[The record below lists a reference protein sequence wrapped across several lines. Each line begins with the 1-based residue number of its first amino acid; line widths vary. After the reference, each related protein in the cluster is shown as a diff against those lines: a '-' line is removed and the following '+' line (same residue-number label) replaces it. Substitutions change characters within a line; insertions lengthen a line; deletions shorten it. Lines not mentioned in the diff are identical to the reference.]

1 MSHTINIIAAIGQNR
16 ELGNNNQLLWHL
28 PEDLKR
34 FKELTNGHPVI
45 MGRKTFES
53 IPEKF
58 RPLPNRT
65 NIVVSRNLDLAL
77 PEGVLAA
84 LSLEE
89 AIVLAQK
96 APGSEEIFI
105 IGGGQIYTE
114 AVEKKLADRL
124 YLTLV
129 EKTFPEADVFF
140 PEYQTAFPKE
150 TSRENKESEAFRF
163 AFLTLGKQKSS
174 Y

>member
-1 MSHTINIIAAIGQNR
+1 MPHTINIIAAIGQNR
-16 ELGNNNQLLWHL
+16 ELGSNNQLLWHL

-65 NIVVSRNLDLAL
+65 NIIVTRNPDLNVSDNIVVVNSLA
-77 PEGVLAA
+77 
-84 LSLEE
+84 E
-89 AIVLAQK
+89 AIRQAEQST
-96 APGSEEIFI
+96 GSDEIFI

-114 AVEKKLADRL
+114 AIANDLANRL
-124 YLTLV
+124 YLTIINQA
-129 EKTFPEADVFF
+129 FPEADVFL
-140 PEYQTAFPKE
+140 PEYQNIFTKQI
-150 TSRENKESEAFRF
+150 SREEKENEAFRF
-163 AFLTLGKQKSS
+163 AFLTLEK
-174 Y
+174 